1 MLRAPLRRAYARFGP
16 RYPRIATVLQFQLA
30 HLVALGGV
38 LLLTLYV
45 PMSTHVIVNAII
57 VSQLIQVAE
66 NAWSTRVAFRLL
78 EPADEWLAGEHTAD
92 TALTAWRALAGLP
105 VDFVRARGVIAM
117 VLNVVPIS
125 IYLTIE
131 LGRGIQSLPIL
142 LASTTI
148 VLLYG
153 VFLRFFALEAIVRP
167 VLEDVSPDLPDGV
180 ALGAVTAPMRYRML
194 VALPAISIITGVVV
208 SGLSQPHAGLKSL
221 GVGVLIAL
229 VVAFTISLEMSVLL
243 SRSILE
249 PITELRKGLARV
261 ADGDL
266 SVRIPVLGSDETG
279 SLAGQ
284 FNEMVAGLAER
295 ERLREAFGAFVD
307 PMLAERVIEEGTQI
321 EGEEVEVTVLF
332 LDIRGFTAFAEQA
345 SAPEVVAELN
355 TFYELVVPVLAE
367 HGAHANKFVGDGLL
381 AVFGAPDPLPD
392 HADRG
397 VAAALEV
404 AKAVRKQYRGR
415 LEIGIGVN
423 SGAVVAGTIGG
434 GGHVEFTVIGD
445 VVNTASR
452 VEEMTRVTGD
462 VVLITQGTLELLDL
476 DHGGFISRTAGQL
489 KGKTERVALWAPR
502 AALPAKPDLRAV
514 GDDE

>member
-1 MLRAPLRRAYARFGP
+1 MLRSPLRRLYARYGP
-16 RYPRIATVLQFQLA
+16 RYPRIATVVQFQLS
-30 HLVALGGV
+30 HLVALGGI

-45 PMSTHVIVNAII
+45 PMPTHVLVNAILFT
-57 VSQLIQVAE
+57 QLVQFAE
-66 NAWSTRVAFRLL
+66 NAWSTHVAFRLL
-78 EPADEWLAGEHTAD
+78 APADPWLLGDRTPQS
-92 TALTAWRALAGLP
+92 ALTAWRSLAGLP
-105 VDFVRARGVIAM
+105 VDFVRARGVLAM
-117 VLNVVPIS
+117 ILNVVPIS

-131 LGRGIQSLPIL
+131 LDRGISSLPIL
-142 LASTTI
+142 LASATI

-153 VFLRFFALEAIVRP
+153 VFVRFFALEAIVRP
-167 VLEDVSPDLPDGV
+167 VLEDVSHDLPDGV
-180 ALGAVTAPMRYRML
+180 KLGAVTAPMRYRML
-194 VALPAISIITGVVV
+194 IALPAINIITGVVV
-208 SGLSQPHAGLKSL
+208 SGLSQPHHGLDSL
-221 GVGVLIAL
+221 GGGVLIAIA
-229 VVAFTISLEMSVLL
+229 VAFTISLEMSILL

-261 ADGDL
+261 AEGDL

-279 SLAGQ
+279 SLAGS

-307 PMLAERVIEEGTQI
+307 PMLAERVIEVGTQL

-332 LDIRGFTAFAEQA
+332 LDIRGFTSFAEQA

-355 TFYELVVPVLAE
+355 AFYELVVPVLNQ
-367 HGAHANKFVGDGLL
+367 HGAHANKFIGDGLL

-397 VAAALEV
+397 VAAALGV

-415 LEIGIGVN
+415 LAIGIGVN
-423 SGAVVAGTIGG
+423 SGPVVAGTIGG

-445 VVNTASR
+445 AVNTASR

-462 VVLITQGTLELLDL
+462 VVLITQATLDLLTL
-476 DHGGFISRTAGQL
+476 DHGGFISRTDGGQL

-502 AALPAKPDLRAV
+502 ATLPAKPDLRAV
-514 GDDE
+514 GDE

>member
-1 MLRAPLRRAYARFGP
+1 MLRSPLRRAYARYGP
-16 RYPRIATVLQFQLA
+16 RYPRIAAMAQFSLS
-30 HLVALGGV
+30 HLVAFGGL

-45 PMSTHVIVNAII
+45 PMPEGVFIDALIF
-57 VSQLIQVAE
+57 SQLIQVAE
-66 NAWSTRVAFRLL
+66 NAWSTRVSSRLL
-78 EPADEWLAGEHTAD
+78 APADPWLGGERTPE
-92 TALTAWRALAGLP
+92 TALAAWRALAGLP
-105 VDFVRARGVIAM
+105 VDFIRSRGVLPL

-125 IYLTIE
+125 VYLTVE
-131 LGRGIQSLPIL
+131 LDRGISSLPIL

-153 VFLRFFALEAIVRP
+153 VFVRFFTLEAIVRP
-167 VLEDVSPDLPDGV
+167 VLEDVTVDLPDGV
-180 ALGAVTAPMRYRML
+180 ALGAVTAPMRYRMMI
-194 VALPAISIITGVVV
+194 ALPAITIVTGVVV
-208 SGLSQPHAGLKSL
+208 SGLSSPHDGVRSL
-221 GVGVLIAL
+221 GVGVLVAII
-229 VVAFTISLEMSVLL
+229 VAFTISLEMSVLL

-261 ADGDL
+261 SEGDYT
-266 SVRIPVLGSDETG
+266 VRVPVLGSDETG
-279 SLAGQ
+279 SLAGS
-284 FNEMVAGLAER
+284 FNAMVSGLSER
-295 ERLREAFGAFVD
+295 ERLHEAFGAFVD
-307 PMLAERVIEEGTQI
+307 PALAERVIAEGTQL

-355 TFYELVVPVLAE
+355 DFYALVVPVRAE

-381 AVFGAPDPLPD
+381 AVFGAPDQLTD

-397 VAAALEV
+397 VAAALDV
-404 AKAVRKQYRGR
+404 ARAVRRNYRGR
-415 LEIGIGVN
+415 LEIGVGVN
-423 SGAVVAGTIGG
+423 SGTVVSGTIGG

-462 VVLITQGTLELLDL
+462 VVLVTQATLDLLEL
-476 DHGGFISRTAGQL
+476 DHGGFVSRTTGQL
-489 KGKTERVALWAPR
+489 KGKTEHVALWAPR

-514 GDDE
+514 GDD